1 MTLLGILEGDEYLPE
16 YGTVVVRDRYT
27 ADGLEPLASELL
39 GEMAAE
45 ALSGTVAPRY
55 LGKS

>member
-1 MTLLGILEGDEYLPE
+1 MLGILEDDEYLPE